1 MKKALAGLAV
11 AACVSFSPLALA
23 NVPVVTAG
31 NTVRFADGPGA
42 SPGGAFNLT
51 VYNGTTA
58 VGSFLSFCLE
68 KNEYINFTS
77 PYKVASISLEAR
89 NGGKGGAVNG
99 ADPLDY
105 RTAWLYTQYMENPNA
120 LGTSWNNL
128 TAIAKGT
135 AMQQAI
141 WVIEQEQ
148 ASTTNAAANAL
159 ITLAGGAN
167 WGDTGRVR
175 VLNMVTAAGGRAQDQ
190 LYIMPVPEPETYAM
204 FLAGLGLMGMIARRR
219 RNS

>member
-23 NVPVVTAG
+23 NVPVITAG
-31 NTVRFADGPGA
+31 NTVRFADGPGD

-68 KNEYINFTS
+68 KDEYINFTS
-77 PYKVASISLEAR
+77 PYTVASISLEAR
-89 NGGKGGAVNG
+89 NGGIGGAVNG

-120 LGTSWNNL
+120 LGTSWNSL
-128 TAIAKGT
+128 TTALAKGT

-148 ASTTNAAANAL
+148 TSTTNA
-159 ITLAGGAN
+159 GGQCADHPGG
-167 WGDTGRVR
+167 WRELGRR
-175 VLNMVTAAGGRAQDQ
+175 GPGACA
-190 LYIMPVPEPETYAM
+190 
-204 FLAGLGLMGMIARRR
+204 
-219 RNS
+219 